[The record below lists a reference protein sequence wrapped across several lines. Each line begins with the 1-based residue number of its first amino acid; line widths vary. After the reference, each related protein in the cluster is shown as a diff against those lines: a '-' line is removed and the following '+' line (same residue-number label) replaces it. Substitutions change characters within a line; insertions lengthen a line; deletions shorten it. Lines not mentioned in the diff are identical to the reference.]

1 MIEFIGRLHPVFV
14 HLPIGIFVLVVLLE
28 FAALDPKRKIWST
41 TIQPINIIGII
52 FSFLSILTGLLL
64 AEEGNNNEDDVNV
77 HKWTAIATTVLFIT
91 YAIGRNKLI
100 QNRFGH
106 ITSLIL
112 LSIGLISTG
121 HLGGTLTHGADYLT
135 IETTNKEKEV
145 AFTVKDINQA
155 AVYKDIVQYTLEK
168 KCVQCHGADKQ
179 KGKLRLDDST
189 WVLTGG
195 KNGQVVNQQVPEKSE
210 LLKRILL
217 DLNDE
222 KHMPP
227 KGKNQLTEFEQAIF
241 KWWIVSGA
249 SFNKH
254 IAEMQ
259 LDDKTKNALNKF
271 KEYYSEKGYDIKRED
286 VASISKR
293 DKLAL
298 EKAGWVIAPIS
309 NEDNHIRAVGYNLE
323 QPLEKSIET
332 LALIK
337 EQLVELKLSSSGIN
351 DQDIRI
357 ISSLTNIEKLWLDGN
372 KLTDQ
377 SLEKITTLTNLSYLN
392 LSFTSISKNGIVQL
406 KKLPA
411 LKNIYLYETKVS
423 AEDLTKLKS
432 EWKGVKIYGKDSM
445 TVAPTDT
452 LFTKPAK

>member
-1 MIEFIGRLHPVFV
+1 MLEFIGRLHPAIV
-14 HLPIGIFVLVVLLE
+14 HLPIGIFVLVLLLE
-28 FAALDPKRKIWST
+28 FAALHPKRKIWSSA
-41 TIQPINIIGII
+41 IQPINIIGII
-52 FSFLSILTGLLL
+52 FSLLSLLTGLLL

-77 HKWTAIATTVLFIT
+77 HKWTAIATTLLFVGYT
-91 YAIGRNKLI
+91 LGRNKII
-100 QNRFGH
+100 QQRIVH
-106 ITSLIL
+106 VTSLII
-112 LSIGLISTG
+112 LSIGLLSTG
-121 HLGGTLTHGADYLT
+121 HLGGSLTHGSDYLT
-135 IETTNKEKEV
+135 ISPAADQKEV

-155 AVYKDIVQYTLEK
+155 AVYKDIVQFTLDK

-179 KGKLRLDDST
+179 KAKLRLDDST

-298 EKAGWVIAPIS
+298 EKTGWVIAPIS